1 MNICVFTGNISR
13 LNKLQDTSKDM
24 KYIKFTI
31 AVDRKNKGEKS
42 DFIGMTAFGK
52 TAEFLANWCSV
63 GTKVAVHSHYQ
74 QGSYQKDGKTVYTSD
89 FIVDSLEK
97 LSSKKETAEAKDDYG
112 FVNVEADGLNDE
124 GLPFN

>member
-1 MNICVFTGNISR
+1 MNICIFTGNISR

-42 DFIGMTAFGK
+42 DFIGMTAFGH

-63 GTKVAVHSHYQ
+63 GTKVCVHSHYQ
-74 QGSYQKDGKTVYTSD
+74 QGSYQ
-89 FIVDSLEK
+89 
-97 LSSKKETAEAKDDYG
+97 
-112 FVNVEADGLNDE
+112 
-124 GLPFN
+124 

>member
-1 MNICVFTGNISR
+1 MNICIFTGNISR

-63 GTKVAVHSHYQ
+63 GTKVAVHSHFQ
-74 QGSYQKDGKTVYTSD
+74 QGSYQKDGKTVYTND

-97 LSSKKETAEAKDDYG
+97 LSSKKDAEAKDDYG
-112 FVNVEADGLNDE
+112 FVNIEADGLNDE